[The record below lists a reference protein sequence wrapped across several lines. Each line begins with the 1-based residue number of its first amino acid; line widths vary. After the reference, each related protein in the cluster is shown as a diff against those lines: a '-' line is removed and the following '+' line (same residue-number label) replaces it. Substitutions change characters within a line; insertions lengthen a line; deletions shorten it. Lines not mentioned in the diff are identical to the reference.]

1 MVARW
6 RAPRCSAPGSVRQG
20 SLVALRIVSLSGR
33 PTPSKEGAPANAT
46 PDERRPAARAE
57 PGVASLMGD
66 LGPGRGARLLVHL
79 FVEQRTGRLV
89 IDGGAAAGTIFFLAG
104 EPVHVAISDAGVA
117 LEQRVRARGPL
128 REAAAGRHPL
138 ATLARRAGPV
148 AVLEALRDEVRE
160 ACRRVLSAELGAWGF
175 FDDAELLDVT
185 PLTGVNPFGFVLEA
199 QLRALA
205 PTELLRLAERV
216 APLFP
221 IAAGDFANTAA
232 RLKAF
237 TGGIDL
243 ADLVDGTVPAREVL
257 AAARLDPMMGG
268 MVLQTLADS
277 GLLQLSPT
285 AKPRAER
292 ARRHGGD
299 AATHPTL
306 AQADAKLLSQLS
318 ALPPSAT
325 EVLGLYLEIKPES
338 DVDAV
343 LGLSGSAGLAAI
355 ERAYQQRL
363 AELDPR
369 AIPPGPHR
377 PYLLARADE
386 LRAKIERAYLART
399 ANRPRAKS
407 AAAYQLFD
415 RIGAGGM
422 AEVFRGVR
430 ADDPNNFI
438 AIKCIL
444 PALREDPKFCEMFL
458 QEARLA
464 RRIQHPNVVRVL
476 TVGRGTEDLYLAM
489 EYIDGL
495 DFGDLLRRGRDQ
507 GCPAGVEVVCRV
519 IADAS
524 AGLHAAHTAQNTGG
538 TVEPILHRDV
548 SPQNILVSR
557 TGEVKLSD
565 FGIAKALGSPDEER
579 GAVKGKVPYFA
590 PELLLG
596 EPASVKSDVY
606 AMAMTMY
613 FALARLPFQR
623 GDRLATMRAIL
634 EEPLPPLSSLVPG
647 VPPILDALLVTA
659 AARDPAERH
668 ASALQ
673 LQLELEE
680 ILAQWAPVD
689 VASWARPLVGSR
701 GERGLVGR
709 PITNIRSAT
718 GLTGVAV
725 TDPAVV
731 VSAERAP
738 ADHESEDVDLD
749 DL

>member
-1 MVARW
+1 M
-6 RAPRCSAPGSVRQG
+6 
-20 SLVALRIVSLSGR
+20 ALRIVSLSGR
-33 PTPSKEGAPANAT
+33 PTPSKEGAPACT
-46 PDERRPAARAE
+46 PAQEQRSVARAE
-57 PGVASLMGD
+57 PGVASLTGD
-66 LGPGRGARLLVHL
+66 LGPGRGTRLLVHL
-79 FVEQRTGRLV
+79 FLEERTGRLV
-89 IDGGAAAGTIFFLAG
+89 IDGGAAAGTLFFLGG
-104 EPVHVAISDAGVA
+104 EPVHWAIADGGAA
-117 LEQRVRARGPL
+117 LERRVRARGPL
-128 REAAAGRHPL
+128 RDTAPGRHVL

-148 AVLEALRDEVRE
+148 VVLEALRDEVRE
-160 ACRRVLSAELGAWGF
+160 ACRHVLSAELGAWGF
-175 FDDAELLDVT
+175 FDDAEAIDAT
-185 PLTGVNPFGFVLEA
+185 PLSGVNPFGFVLEA
-199 QLRALA
+199 QLRALP

-221 IAAGDFANTAA
+221 IATGELASAAA
-232 RLKAF
+232 RIKSF

-243 ADLVDGTVPAREVL
+243 ALVVDGTKAAREVL

-277 GLLQLSPT
+277 GLVQLSPT
-285 AKPRAER
+285 PKPRAEH
-292 ARRHGGD
+292 ARRHAG
-299 AATHPTL
+299 AASAQPTL

-318 ALPPSAT
+318 ALPQGAT
-325 EVLGLYLEIKPES
+325 EVLNLYLELKPET
-338 DVDAV
+338 DIDAV

-369 AIPPGPHR
+369 AVPPGPHR

-386 LRAKIERAYLART
+386 LRAKVERAYLART
-399 ANRPRAKS
+399 ANRPRAKTT
-407 AAAYQLFD
+407 AAYQLFD

-422 AEVFRGVR
+422 AEVYRGVR
-430 ADDPNNFI
+430 ADDPNHFI

-476 TVGRGTEDLYLAM
+476 TVGRGAEDLYLAM

-495 DFGDLLRRGRDQ
+495 DFGDLLRRGREQ
-507 GCPAGVEVVCRV
+507 GCPASVELVCRV

-524 AGLHAAHTAQNTGG
+524 AGLHAAHTAQNGAG
-538 TVEPILHRDV
+538 AVEPILHRDV

-565 FGIAKALGSPDEER
+565 FGIAKALGSHDEEH

-590 PELLLG
+590 PELLQG

-613 FALARLPFQR
+613 HALARLPFQR

-634 EEPLPPLSSLVPG
+634 DEPLAPLSSMVPG
-647 VPPILDALLVTA
+647 VPPILDALLLSA
-659 AARDPAERH
+659 AARNPAERH
-668 ASALQ
+668 ASAQQ
-673 LQLELEE
+673 LRLELEE
-680 ILAQWAPVD
+680 ILAQWPPVD
-689 VASWARPLVGSR
+689 VAGWARALVGSR
-701 GERGLVGR
+701 GEKGLIGR

-725 TDPAVV
+725 TEPGVV
-731 VSAERAP
+731 MSAEGGP
-738 ADHESEDVDLD
+738 TSPGSEDVDLD